1 MKIEQ
6 AWLQQT
12 IEELVERFNIPSM
25 QVAIVQQG
33 EVSFAGSGVR
43 EVEKQELADKDTL
56 YSIASITKTFIA
68 AAASLLVKDGLL
80 SWDEPIVNYL
90 LDFKMYNDDL
100 TQGVTL
106 KDLLCH
112 RTGVPR
118 HDRSWFFHR
127 DKLQQADVIHNIQ
140 YLEPS
145 QPLRYVAQYN
155 NYMFT
160 LASYIIEH
168 VTGKAW
174 DEFVTERLLNPLD
187 MSNTFFRKK
196 DILEQDNR
204 AIGYQ
209 TNSEKHVPVPYGNIY
224 FMGGVGCMSSS
235 VSDMIKWV
243 QFHLNGGRVG
253 EQQLIPFNMVKEL
266 LTTIVANEVLP
277 WNHFPEY
284 TDQSYGI
291 CWLIEYYRGHKI
303 ISKDGGV
310 DGYLSDLVL
319 IPELDFGIISLTN
332 SINHTTIQMLQ
343 NMIFDQLFGFT
354 ADNWMDRYEKESLR
368 LEDLAKQSFKKEK
381 ARVGHHILPR
391 DLQDYVGTYTHPAY
405 GDYIVSQNEDQL
417 MISYF
422 SRKVAIDHVIAD
434 HFMLIMDSS
443 NQAIPLQFKASL
455 DGCIHGVSIVLEP
468 QIPTGI
474 FFKKQV

>member
-25 QVAIVQQG
+25 EVAIVQQG

-43 EVEKQELADKDTL
+43 EVEKQELADKDSL
-56 YSIASITKTFIA
+56 YSIASITKTFVA
-68 AAASLLVKDGLL
+68 AAASLLVEEGLL
-80 SWDEPIVNYL
+80 SWDAPVVNYL
-90 LDFKMYNDDL
+90 PNFQMYNDAL

-106 KDLLCH
+106 RDLLCH

-127 DKLQQADVIHNIQ
+127 DKLQQADVLNNIR

-155 NYMFT
+155 NYMFA

-168 VTGKAW
+168 ATGKPW
-174 DEFVTERLLNPLD
+174 DEFVAERLLKPLG
-187 MSNTFFRKK
+187 MNNTFFRKE
-196 DILEQDNR
+196 DILGQKNR

-209 TNSEKHVPVPYGNIY
+209 TTSEKHVPVPYGDIY
-224 FMGGVGCMSSS
+224 FMGGAGCVSSS
-235 VSDMIKWV
+235 ASDMIKWV

-253 EQQLIPFNMVKEL
+253 DQQLIPSKMVKEL
-266 LTTIVANEVLP
+266 LTPIVANEVLP
-277 WNHFPEY
+277 WNHFPEF

-303 ISKDGGV
+303 VSKDGGV

-332 SINHTTIQMLQ
+332 RINHTTIQMLQ
-343 NMIFDQLFGFT
+343 NMIFDKLFGFS
-354 ADNWMDRYEKESLR
+354 AGNWADRYEKESSR
-368 LEDLAKQSFKKEK
+368 LEDLAKQNFAKEK
-381 ARVGHHILPR
+381 ARVGQHTLTRH
-391 DLQDYVGTYTHPAY
+391 LQDYVGTYTHPAY
-405 GDYIVSQNEDQL
+405 GDYVISQNVEQL

-422 SRKVAIDHVIAD
+422 GRQVAVDHVVAD

-443 NQAIPLQFKASL
+443 NQAIPLQFQASL
-455 DGCIHGVSIVLEP
+455 DGRIHGVSIILEP

-474 FFKKQV
+474 YFKKQA